1 MGECRTSRE
10 VDNIPTS
17 RYSSTAV
24 PTTRG
29 ADSRRTFIAVATEL
43 IRRNGYVATTVD
55 EICAR
60 AGLTKGAFFHHF
72 KTKDELGEACL
83 VQWDQGAVAME
94 ARAPFQSMSDARA
107 RAIGYMDFYIA
118 LFGNPNLLTSCLAGT
133 TVQEVAD
140 SNPPLRDAANACF
153 VNAGGRFC
161 ALLDAA
167 CRGARPRVDT
177 ASLASLWMATIQG
190 SLILSKASQDGAVVR
205 KNLEHVKSYI
215 AAHIPLR
222 SKRRGIKGAAS

>member
-1 MGECRTSRE
+1 MRT
-10 VDNIPTS
+10 P
-17 RYSSTAV
+17 
-24 PTTRG
+24 RG
-29 ADSRRTFIAVATEL
+29 ADSRATFIAVATEL

-83 VQWDQGAVAME
+83 SAWDQSAAAME
-94 ARAPFQSMSDARA
+94 ARAPFQTISDVRA
-107 RAIGYMDFYIA
+107 QAIGYMDFYIA
-118 LFGNPNLLTSCLAGT
+118 LFDNPNLLKSCLAGT

-140 SNPPLRDAANACF
+140 TNPPLRDAANACF
-153 VNAGGRFC
+153 VNAGGRFR

-177 ASLASLWMATIQG
+177 ASLAALWMATIQG
-190 SLILSKASQDGAVVR
+190 SLILSKASQDGAVIR
-205 KNLEHVKSYI
+205 KNLEHVKAYI
-215 AAHIPLR
+215 AGHIPRR